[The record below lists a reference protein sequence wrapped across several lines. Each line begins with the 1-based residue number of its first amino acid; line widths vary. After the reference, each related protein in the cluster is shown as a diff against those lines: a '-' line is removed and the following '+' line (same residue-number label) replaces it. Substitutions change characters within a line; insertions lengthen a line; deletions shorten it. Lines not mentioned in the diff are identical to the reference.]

1 MIWDAQKVG
10 KVLNK
15 DEDIY
20 GGWDAWAEMCRAP
33 FQLDTDM
40 IFLPVLSGDGDH
52 YSCVC
57 INFLTE
63 QIDYL
68 DNRKY
73 DDPIETLPYGGIA
86 RISANIMGKYLV
98 SKGLSKGAKV
108 SGFKIVN
115 IEFSWQGQGY
125 SRNDCGVFMMLHMM
139 FYRGSPFECDL
150 GKEDAMSLYRAEIA
164 ATLVLCDINS
174 IREDILTRVGFFKT
188 TAGHPLTRK
197 LNAVKRKTDGDIGP
211 ESTKRARV
219 TESEK
224 PVMVVTPVAMRIPSG
239 QALSAV
245 KSHPRG
251 KGDGLGCSL
260 DCGRGGLNTNVVS
273 KLLRG
278 NQALI
283 KDIKIKRK
291 HVANYCLLDD
301 HTYDEREQLVWYT
314 RHATLRRK
322 DIMSLMPKNLMSL
335 DVIECW
341 SILMNHLEKEEYG
354 DHMRMSFFGIRHMD
368 LLLRI
373 LGTFEQPGTQSTKNY
388 DDTARSGTPSSA
400 TATAPLT

>member
-1 MIWDAQKVG
+1 MDHVIENLGCSLDCGAPNPDLCFATKNLAFSQELLVPMFSDRKYVIDYAFNQSYVFNELEQLVQFSEFYFITREDIATLNPGQQIMTSVIDGWCLLLNHIMKPSDISRSFFGLSHTSPAIMIWDAQKLG

-20 GGWDAWAEMCRAP
+20 GGWDSWAEMCRAP

-139 FYRGSPFECDL
+139 FYRGSPFQCDL
-150 GKEDAMSLYRAEIA
+150 GKEDAMSLYRLEILSQHSSLV
-164 ATLVLCDINS
+164 TLMMI
-174 IREDILTRVGFFKT
+174 
-188 TAGHPLTRK
+188 
-197 LNAVKRKTDGDIGP
+197 
-211 ESTKRARV
+211 
-219 TESEK
+219 EK
-224 PVMVVTPVAMRIPSG
+224 IS
-239 QALSAV
+239 
-245 KSHPRG
+245 
-251 KGDGLGCSL
+251 
-260 DCGRGGLNTNVVS
+260 
-273 KLLRG
+273 
-278 NQALI
+278 
-283 KDIKIKRK
+283 
-291 HVANYCLLDD
+291 
-301 HTYDEREQLVWYT
+301 
-314 RHATLRRK
+314 
-322 DIMSLMPKNLMSL
+322 
-335 DVIECW
+335 
-341 SILMNHLEKEEYG
+341 
-354 DHMRMSFFGIRHMD
+354 
-368 LLLRI
+368 
-373 LGTFEQPGTQSTKNY
+373 
-388 DDTARSGTPSSA
+388 
-400 TATAPLT
+400 